1 VDAVTVGDCD
11 LDDDLRALLAAG
23 REATVN
29 AVKWSGADVVS
40 VFAEV
45 EPDEVSLFV
54 RDRGRGF
61 DPESVPPDRKGVAE
75 SIRGR
80 MARRGGSAVIRS
92 TKGEGTE
99 VSLTMPR
106 ASGRREPSPA

>member
-1 VDAVTVGDCD
+1 
-11 LDDDLRALLAAG
+11 
-23 REATVN
+23 
-29 AVKWSGADVVS
+29 
-40 VFAEV
+40 
-45 EPDEVSLFV
+45 
-54 RDRGRGF
+54 
-61 DPESVPPDRKGVAE
+61 VPPDRKGVTE

-92 TKGEGTE
+92 TRGEGTE